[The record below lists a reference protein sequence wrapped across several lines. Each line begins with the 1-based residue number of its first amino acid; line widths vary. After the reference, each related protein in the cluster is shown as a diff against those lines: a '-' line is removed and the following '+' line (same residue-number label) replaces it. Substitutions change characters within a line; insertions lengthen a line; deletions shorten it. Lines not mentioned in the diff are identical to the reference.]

1 VVQKSFSIGV
11 YHFQGGCDNCYD
23 NGGKIENLLFLAAVQ
38 NSFYKIHGNTN
49 NIMIRAYNILY
60 TKYLY
65 MKHIYSLYFFRKLK
79 GKLQKDSTQISLQLA
94 TSSNSNERQDH
105 DDKAFQRE

>member
-38 NSFYKIHGNTN
+38 NSFYKILF
-49 NIMIRAYNILY
+49 IKIL
-60 TKYLY
+60 KF
-65 MKHIYSLYFFRKLK
+65 ME
-79 GKLQKDSTQISLQLA
+79 TQTIL
-94 TSSNSNERQDH
+94 
-105 DDKAFQRE
+105 